1 MHIMNLQDLY
11 AIEGA
16 TFLNALH
23 KATGINRKYLY
34 QCATGRRQPSP
45 RYALLLV
52 RADGRLSLDAIYAGS
67 DRGEG
72 LTPDSGL
79 TAAHSTDHQE
89 AA

>member
-1 MHIMNLQDLY
+1 MSTLLLQKPMRVAIVCTMNLQDLY

-16 TFLNALH
+16 AFLNALH
-23 KATGINRKYLY
+23 KATGINRQYLY

-67 DRGEG
+67 AGSREV
-72 LTPDSGL
+72 
-79 TAAHSTDHQE
+79 A
-89 AA
+89 